1 MLFLSSILC
10 KSVFVHV
17 LENKTNTF
25 TCINLVHSSVWSFLV
40 ALTTGGQQKQD
51 FQISGVSC
59 WVHLS
64 GMWSDFSDYFQFSRL
79 HVSSRH
85 SAFIKAFSLFLLLQ
99 VFDLLP
105 VCLCLLMRVL
115 CMCLCVKNSS
125 SQQVSDMTVNIS
137 DHVDAD
143 KLQTFDRLVWDSFHS
158 LTPKTF
164 LQFCTWNSFR
174 FTSAVIWGSYC
185 MHIFVF

>member
-1 MLFLSSILC
+1 MFGLFWLHWPLEVSKNRISRYQESHVEFICVICGQISVIIFSSVGYMFLHVTLLSLKPFLFC
-10 KSVFVHV
+10 F
-17 LENKTNTF
+17 LETNT
-25 TCINLVHSSVWSFLV
+25 
-40 ALTTGGQQKQD
+40 
-51 FQISGVSC
+51 
-59 WVHLS
+59 
-64 GMWSDFSDYFQFSRL
+64 
-79 HVSSRH
+79 
-85 SAFIKAFSLFLLLQ
+85 LQ

-105 VCLCLLMRVL
+105 VCFCLLMRVL